1 MTDPLD
7 FLVVGSGISGL
18 LAASGPTL
26 AGHHGLVL
34 EKSRGLG
41 GRMAT
46 RRMDGETFD
55 HGAQFMTAREDEF
68 RALIETWGRAGVV
81 EPWFTGESADAHV
94 RFRGAPG
101 MTSVAKHLA
110 AGLAVERGVQVAS
123 VTHDGR
129 VWHIDAGSD
138 RRWTARILVLS
149 APVPQSLQLLAAG
162 GMTLDPCLERVLSAI
177 SYDPCF
183 ALMVSL
189 AEFGSTL
196 SPPGWV
202 RPDSGPISWLAD
214 NRLKGV
220 SLSDHPALTLHASSA
235 FSRSWFEADPD
246 EVTARLLDAAEPWI
260 KGKVLA
266 RRLHRWRY
274 SQPVN
279 PLSDRFRVDQARRLV
294 FCGDAFGGARVEGAA
309 LSGLAAGDQVRS
321 LLQNNFSPSGPSS
334 G

>member
-7 FLVVGSGISGL
+7 FLVVGAGISGL
-18 LAASGPTL
+18 LAASGPTA
-26 AGHHGLVL
+26 AGHDGLVL

-46 RRMDGETFD
+46 RRMEGETFD
-55 HGAQFMTAREDEF
+55 HGAQFMTAREETF
-68 RALIETWGRAGVV
+68 RTLIGAWRRAGLI
-81 EPWFTGESADAHV
+81 EPWFRGESADAHV

-101 MTSVAKHLA
+101 MTAVPKYLA
-110 AGLAVERGVQVAS
+110 AGLAVERGVQVES
-123 VTHDGR
+123 VRHDGR
-129 VWHIDAGSD
+129 YWHIDAGSD
-138 RRWTARILVLS
+138 RRWVARVLVLS
-149 APVPQSLQLLAAG
+149 APVPQSLTLLAAG
-162 GMTLDPCLERVLSAI
+162 GMTLDPDLDRVLPAI

-189 AEFGSTL
+189 AEEGCAL
-196 SPPGWV
+196 RPPGWV
-202 RPDSGPISWLAD
+202 RPDSGPIAWLAD
-214 NRLKGV
+214 NRLKGI
-220 SLSDHPALTLHASSA
+220 SLSDRPALTLHASIE
-235 FSRSWFEADPD
+235 FSRDWFDADPA
-246 EVTARLLDAAEPWI
+246 EVITRLLEAAEPWI

-279 PLSDRFRVDQARRLV
+279 SLPARFMADHERRLV

-309 LSGLAAGDQVRS
+309 LSGLAAGDQIQL
-321 LLQNNFSPSGPSS
+321 LLQDTFPPQGLSS